1 MMKSRRILTAFAL
14 ITVVAGC
21 ATPYSE
27 APLATNFPTSKQ
39 PKLQAGAHWNVIA
52 NDVAQQLT
60 ASLKAKPALPA
71 LYVNQ
76 ATSKTEF
83 DRAFANQLISALVAE
98 GFVVQKTPAGAVVV
112 DIDTQAVR
120 FAANRPQYRYAGA
133 ATALTAGVWAL
144 HQANPVGIATAAIVG
159 ADAYLW
165 FSAEFA
171 TGATPQMEILITTS
185 VSDGR
190 QYLARNTSVYYVAD
204 ADAVLYRGPAPLPPV
219 KAIGVIGG

>member
-1 MMKSRRILTAFAL
+1 MRKHNISAALALAAIL
-14 ITVVAGC
+14 AGC

-39 PKLQAGAHWNVIA
+39 PKLQAAAHWNVIA

-76 ATSKTEF
+76 ATNKTDF

-98 GFVVQKTPAGAVVV
+98 GFVVQKSPAGAVVV
-112 DIDTQAVR
+112 DIDTQAVS

-144 HQANPVGIATAAIVG
+144 HQASPAGIATAAIIG
-159 ADAYLW
+159 ADAYMW

-171 TGATPQMEILITTS
+171 TGATPQMEILVTTS

-204 ADAVLYRGPAPLPPV
+204 VDSALYRAPTPAPV
-219 KAIGVIGG
+219 RTIGVIGG